1 MYYLLRIPKPTHQRH
16 QARYLDYHRLDWCV
30 PKRKLTWHLLT
41 FQCVA
46 PSQCVTLELCVGE
59 YTILGTEA
67 QFVEIC
73 YFRPH
78 LSTPQLELRLQS
90 G

>member
-16 QARYLDYHRLDWCV
+16 QARYLDYHRLDWCLKTEV
-30 PKRKLTWHLLT
+30 DIALIWLT
-41 FQCVA
+41 FQYVA

-67 QFVEIC
+67 QFVAIC
-73 YFRPH
+73 YF
-78 LSTPQLELRLQS
+78 
-90 G
+90 